1 MIKII
6 LGMRV
11 DAQEHRSQQYGQQN
25 NQKHTRRTARARA
38 FFQKFSM
45 VDVFLLSFLVYGS
58 KISETYEVTLGIGAY
73 FLMTSIALS
82 LFKPYLLA
90 NADQSR

>member
-1 MIKII
+1 MRRR
-6 LGMRV
+6 GMRK
-11 DAQEHRSQQYGQQN
+11 DAGQ
-25 NQKHTRRTARARA
+25 HAVSRTGRVQA

-73 FLMTSIALS
+73 FLMVSIALS
-82 LFKPYLLA
+82 FFKPYLLA
-90 NADQSR
+90 NADQPR